1 MPTCSHG
8 KTADRYLPEWES
20 LVEGLPVSAFNYPA
34 CFCEPP
40 GSFDRRNIERARQL
54 VLEAQMEKERWL
66 IEWEARK
73 KSEKKPPGKS
83 EGVGSD
89 DSDESA
95 GRWYFITFTQ
105 PNTDKDPH
113 ALLKRTQKVVKSKMV
128 SAIHWCYS
136 LELTESGTPHT
147 HIRLFS
153 KKYFD
158 YKKVANFN
166 DGYRAEVAKE
176 KWTSGKYTLK
186 KDIDEEYLAAH
197 NLTQW
202 YWNSPEYFST
212 TGSDRP
218 E

>member
-1 MPTCSHG
+1 MPSCHHG
-8 KTADRYLPEWES
+8 KTYDRFLPEWET
-20 LVEGLPVSAFNYPA
+20 LVQGLPASAFNYPA

-40 GSFDRRNIERARQL
+40 GSYDRKVIERARQT

-66 IEWEARK
+66 VEWQARQIPK
-73 KSEKKPPGKS
+73 KNSPGKS
-83 EGVGSD
+83 GGDGSD
-89 DSDESA
+89 DKDESA

-105 PNTDKDPH
+105 PSTDKDPH

-153 KKYFD
+153 NKYFD

-166 DGYRAEVAKE
+166 DGYRADVQKE

-186 KDIDEEYLAAH
+186 KDINDEYLSEH
-197 NLTQW
+197 KLTQW